1 MANQPR
7 SRQARQPS
15 TPQNSALMGMIL
27 VVATVVIALLL
38 FNAGGG
44 GADDTTVAGSDKTGS
59 SNGTKSTTTTSTT
72 PPPVT
77 TPIATLEM
85 IIGNGSGIGGRAK
98 ATAERFIGLG
108 YVLAKGVDA
117 NTAATTVIYHVP
129 DAKNDALAVA
139 AIMGF
144 GADRIAAMPATSP
157 LKTAVGSA
165 KVVVVVGPDFDP
177 TTAAWGTVPATN

>member
-7 SRQARQPS
+7 SRQARQPT
-15 TPQNSALMGMIL
+15 TPQNSALMGLIL
-27 VVATVVIALLL
+27 VIATVVIALLL

-44 GADDTTVAGSDKTGS
+44 TEDDSGNAS
-59 SNGTKSTTTTSTT
+59 SNGSTPNNSKATTTTSTT

-77 TPIATLEM
+77 TPVAALEM
-85 IIGNGSGIGGRAK
+85 IVGNGSGIGGRAK
-98 ATAERFIGLG
+98 ATAERFVQIG
-108 YVLAKGVDA
+108 YVLTKGVDA

-129 DAKNDALAVA
+129 DAKNDALAIA

-144 GADRIAAMPATSP
+144 GADRIAPMPATSP

-165 KVVVVVGPDFDP
+165 RVVVVVGPDFDP